1 MVHSLHPEWLSY
13 SLNKTLQK
21 LNVDTL
27 DCLLLSDPVENLLK
41 QFNGNKKEV
50 MLRLGHA
57 FAFCEAMVQEGKI
70 KAYGI

>member
-1 MVHSLHPEWLSY
+1 MIHSLHPVWLSY
-13 SLNKTLQK
+13 SLQKTLKK
-21 LNVDTL
+21 LNVATL
-27 DCLLLSDPVENLLK
+27 DCLLLSEPVENLLK
-41 QFNGNKKEV
+41 QFTSKKEV